1 MDDPGGAEIRKAV
14 TVARPPQEAFER
26 FVDIGTWWPRT
37 HSYGG
42 TRAKDIYLEGRVGG
56 RFFERFSD
64 GEEFVVGQVIVYEP
78 PRRLVFIWQDP
89 TWDHPTE
96 VDVTFHAEGDR
107 TRVEL
112 VHRGWE
118 RIGTRATFRR
128 DNFARGWDPVLAA
141 YAAA

>member
-1 MDDPGGAEIRKAV
+1 MVEVSAPEIRKSV
-14 TVARPPQEAFER
+14 IVARPQEAAFQK
-26 FVDIGTWWPRT
+26 FVAIGEWWPRT

-42 TRAKDIYLEGRVGG
+42 ARAKDIYLEGRVGG

-78 PRRLVFIWQDP
+78 PHRLVFIWQDP
-89 TWDHPTE
+89 SWDHPTE
-96 VDVTFHAEGDR
+96 VEVTFHAEGDR

-118 RIGTRATFRR
+118 RIGPRAKHGR
-128 DNFARGWDPVLAA
+128 DDFAQGWEPVLAA